1 MGKDFEKYERNK
13 TLATTNS
20 GVCVTC
26 TDGDGNVLEYFGVIE
41 DIIKIS
47 WEGREQLDLIFW
59 CYRDGQPILYHARN
73 WSHYSHTVR
82 DDGQTPADRV
92 KAEFWV
98 SINFLPIAFFL
109 QLSSSSALSR
119 LMLDGFFS
127 FQSIYSVPEEL
138 EDEADRAF
146 EYHIC

>member
-1 MGKDFEKYERNK
+1 MYVSPEIGCPLSHCGSQFRYAKYSMNDK
-13 TLATTNS
+13 MKKGPIL
-20 GVCVTC
+20 
-26 TDGDGNVLEYFGVIE
+26 GVILKQE
-41 DIIKIS
+41 YPPII
-47 WEGREQLDLIFW
+47 EGTD
-59 CYRDGQPILYHARN
+59 RDGQPILYHARN

-119 LMLDGFFS
+119 LMLDGFFFFS
-127 FQSIYSVPEEL
+127 E
-138 EDEADRAF
+138 
-146 EYHIC
+146 HILSP

>member
-1 MGKDFEKYERNK
+1 MYVSPEIGCSQFRYAKYSMNDK
-13 TLATTNS
+13 MKKGPIL
-20 GVCVTC
+20 
-26 TDGDGNVLEYFGVIE
+26 GVILKQE
-41 DIIKIS
+41 YPPII
-47 WEGREQLDLIFW
+47 EGTDRN
-59 CYRDGQPILYHARN
+59 GQPVLYYASN

-119 LMLDGFFS
+119 LMLDGFFFFS
-127 FQSIYSVPEEL
+127 E
-138 EDEADRAF
+138 
-146 EYHIC
+146 HILSP